1 MVALYEDVSDLPA
14 FVFYYYGVLQQK
26 YTGNSN
32 SKLKE
37 IVDKLNS
44 YDNAKYQKRPIS
56 NLDETE
62 KARR

>member
-56 NLDETE
+56 NLDEPE
-62 KARR
+62 KDRR